1 MRKSKLFLL
10 ALAVIVLSTSL
21 SVFGAAT
28 ITIVNGNAPGVGFND
43 PTPAAPVGG
52 NAGTTLGQQRLNA
65 FQFAANVWGSTLDS
79 KVEIRILATF
89 EPLSCTTSSAVLG
102 SAGTIFIESDFPG
115 AIFPNTWYHEA
126 LADKLSGVDLVSP
139 DPQIRARFNSNPREC
154 RMPGWNLLVS
164 GLRY

>member
-21 SVFGAAT
+21 NVFGAAT

-102 SAGTIFIESDFPG
+102 SAGTMVMDDTVCMVWMAQPPCWFMRG
-115 AIFPNTWYHEA
+115 AVCARKDWR
-126 LADKLSGVDLVSP
+126 SGY
-139 DPQIRARFNSNPREC
+139 A
-154 RMPGWNLLVS
+154 
-164 GLRY
+164 